1 MDSGGFASGLIDLG
15 TRSNVGRF
23 LENGCMFSLE
33 YDVSNLPADDNML
46 SELKKAKQIYF
57 EALDTKA
64 GPSL

>member
-46 SELKKAKQIYF
+46 SELKKAK
-57 EALDTKA
+57 
-64 GPSL
+64 